1 MPFYELWLAFRY
13 TRARKGFVSFIS
25 FVSMIGI
32 ALGVA
37 ALIVV
42 MSVMNG
48 FQKELKDRILGV
60 VSHLEVTGSYGRV
73 YAWQKLAEDIAKDK
87 AVVATAP
94 YIFAQG
100 MLVKGK
106 FSQGVAIRGILPEQE
121 EKISAL
127 SQHIKNGSLNALQ
140 AGQYGLLIGS
150 DLARTLGLNIG
161 DTVMLVAPRAQA
173 SLVGLIPRMRRFTV
187 VGIFEMGMYEYDSS
201 LVFSH
206 LEDTQTLYEFDGAVS
221 GIRAVLC
228 NIDLA
233 PVVAQRLNTT
243 LGDVYVTDWTQQN
256 ANFFAAIQMEKR
268 VMFIILFLI
277 VAVAAFNLVSTLVMT
292 VTEKTSDIA
301 ILRTIG
307 AAPRNILAIFIMQG
321 ALVGMIGLAAGILG
335 GVILAENV
343 GVIVPAIERAFGT
356 HFLPKSVYNIDE
368 LPSLLL
374 WTDVN
379 RVALFTF
386 LLSLLATV
394 YPAFRAAK
402 MAPAEALRNE

>member
-1 MPFYELWLAFRY
+1 VSSYELWLALRY
-13 TRARKGFVSFIS
+13 TQARKGFVSFIS
-25 FVSMIGI
+25 FVSMAGI

-60 VSHLEVTGSYGRV
+60 VSHLEITGSYGRV
-73 YAWQKLAEDIAKDK
+73 YHWEDLAKKVEKDK
-87 AVVATAP
+87 DVVATAP

-100 MLVKGK
+100 MLIKGN
-106 FSQGVAIRGILPEQE
+106 FSQGIAIRGILPAA
-121 EKISAL
+121 EKNISSL
-127 SQHIKNGSLNALQ
+127 GQHIKSGSLYALQ
-140 AGQYGLLIGS
+140 PHQYGLLIGT
-150 DLARTLGLNIG
+150 DLARTLGLNVG

-173 SLVGLIPRMRRFTV
+173 SLLGVVPRMRRFTI
-187 VGIFEMGMYEYDSS
+187 VGIFEMGMYEYDSA
-201 LVFSH
+201 LAFAH
-206 LEDTQTLYEFDGAVS
+206 LEDIQRLYEFDGAIS
-221 GIRAVLC
+221 GIRTLLTH
-228 NIDLA
+228 IDLA
-233 PVVAQRLNTT
+233 PVVAQRLRAS

-292 VTEKTSDIA
+292 VTEKTGDIA

-321 ALVGMIGLAAGILG
+321 ALVGIIGLIVGVVG
-335 GVILAENV
+335 GVVLAENV
-343 GVIVPAIERAFGT
+343 GVIVPAIEKAFGM

-374 WTDVN
+374 WTDVS
-379 RVALFTF
+379 RVAWFTF
-386 LLSLLATV
+386 FLSLLATI
-394 YPAFRAAK
+394 YPALRAAK
-402 MAPAEALRNE
+402 TAPAEALRNE